1 MSKKHSSQQMS
12 TELKDFFNKIN
23 RTRTMEKD
31 TYLFT
36 EGDLADEIYIIKS
49 GVVQIGKS
57 SPDGRSVG
65 LRICSRDDIVGEFS
79 LYSHDVNYILNAKVL
94 ESGEVSIIKKVDL
107 EMELLVNKALSIEII
122 QMMSNSFL
130 QDQLKFRDLV
140 HHGKSGALY
149 STLIRLSNSY
159 GIKQADGI
167 LINITLT
174 NQDLANFCGTARE
187 SVNRLLNELITN
199 NILSLKNRRIIIH
212 DLQYLK
218 KEINCENC
226 PIVLCTIN

>member
-1 MSKKHSSQQMS
+1 MSKKHSNQQMS
-12 TELKDFFNKIN
+12 TELKVFFNKAN
-23 RTRTMEKD
+23 RTKTMEKD

-36 EGDLADEIYIIKS
+36 EGDIAEEIYIIKS
-49 GVVQIGKS
+49 GIVQIGKT

-65 LRICSRDDIVGEFS
+65 LRICSVDDIVGKYS
-79 LYSHDVNYILNAKVL
+79 LYSNTGKYILNAKVL
-94 ESGEVSIIKKVDL
+94 ESGEVSITKKVDL
-107 EMELLVNKALSIEII
+107 ERELLVNNALSIEVI

-159 GIKQADGI
+159 GVKQADGI

-187 SVNRLLNELITN
+187 SVNRLLNELVKN
-199 NILSLKNRRIIIH
+199 NILSLANRKIIIH

-226 PIVLCTIN
+226 PIALCTIN